1 MKNSERLLI
10 FLGDLVHTGGGIGQ
24 WTFPLNIGYVGSY
37 ARQLL
42 PGELDVRLFKRPE
55 LLIEALRHEQPA
67 VVGLSHYVWNSN
79 LNRHIYNVVKALHP
93 QTLTVG
99 GGPNFTDLNA
109 NTPGA
114 MAFFARQ
121 PTCDAYVL
129 NQGEVGF
136 AALLQRFLECGADV
150 RRWRQEPTAGSLVN
164 ADGQGSAVHVT
175 SALPPLID
183 LDAIPSPYLTG
194 MLDPFFAEPMT
205 PILETNRSCPY
216 RCTFC
221 AWGIGAGK
229 LTRFSDE
236 RVFAEIDYVGQ
247 RCRKA
252 MNLFLADANFS
263 ILPRDEKIAEKLY
276 ASHRQ
281 HGFPGHCSI
290 QWNKGNPERVM
301 RVAKALR
308 GLSDITATLQS
319 NNPKVLEAIQRTN
332 LPLEKV
338 EEIVSVLGSGQ
349 EKITVFSELIL
360 GLPEE
365 TLASH
370 MAANRLLMDKGVEMV
385 NFNLYLLPG
394 TAMNTP
400 ESRAQYFRTVGWRIQ
415 DGAFGEYAGVRV
427 IDGQEIVL
435 ATTTMTREE
444 LRSCRFIHAL
454 IQFMWSRRYFM
465 DYLKLLHGHGIHP
478 LDTILAVATACRSDT
493 GPLTEVM
500 QWFQADHDLE
510 NFSDF
515 AALNAYWTT
524 DAPFFRLRSGQYGK
538 LNFHLTF
545 KILLEYLDPFIVLLQ
560 RVGEALLAAGQ
571 APAMAREQLADV
583 LHLSRALRI
592 DLTGEQAL
600 VPHKRLALRH
610 DFPAWRERNRQ
621 GLPEPVPTFCDLY
634 LPDAQRRNLERQLA
648 QFKTDNWHATLRK
661 MSEYINSDDFFYKM
675 RPEDRAIAV
684 EIFED
689 HE

>member
-1 MKNSERLLI
+1 MKKSKTVV
-10 FLGDLVHTGGGIGQ
+10 FLGDLVHTGGRIGQ
-24 WTFPLNIGYVGSY
+24 WTFPLNVGYIGSH
-37 ARQLL
+37 AQQSL
-42 PGELDVRLFKRPE
+42 PGELEIRLFKRPE
-55 LLIEALRHEQPA
+55 HLIEALNHERPS

-79 LNRHIYNVVKALHP
+79 LNRHVYGIVKSLHP
-93 QTLTVG
+93 HALTVG
-99 GGPNFTDLNA
+99 GGPNMTDLNA
-109 NTPGA
+109 DTTGA
-114 MAFFARQ
+114 LAFFAQQ
-121 PTCDAYVL
+121 PACDAFVL

-136 AALLQRFLECGADV
+136 ATLLEKFLACGASLP
-150 RRWRQEPTAGSLVN
+150 RWRQEPTPGSLVN
-164 ADGQGSAVHVT
+164 ADGFGGAVHVT
-175 SALPPLID
+175 PPLPPLPD

-194 MLDPFFAEPMT
+194 LLDPFFAEPMT

-229 LTRFSDE
+229 LTRFSDD
-236 RVFAEIDYVGQ
+236 RVFAEIDYVSQ
-247 RCRKA
+247 RCHKA

-276 ASHRQ
+276 AAHRQ

-319 NNPKVLEAIQRTN
+319 NNPKVLAAIQRTN

-338 EEIVSVLGSGQ
+338 EEIVTTLRAGE

-400 ESRAQYFRTVGWRIQ
+400 DSRARYFRTVGWRIQ

-435 ATTTMTREE
+435 ATTTMSLEE
-444 LRSCRFIHAL
+444 LRSCRFTHAL
-454 IQFMWSRRYFM
+454 IQFMWSRQYFI
-465 DYLKLLHGHGIHP
+465 DYLKLLQGYGIHP
-478 LDTILAVATACRSDT
+478 LDAILAVAAAFRTTD
-493 GPLTEVM
+493 GPLAELM
-500 QWFQADHDLE
+500 QWFRTDHDLE
-510 NFSDF
+510 NFPDF
-515 AALNAYWTT
+515 ASLSAYWCA
-524 DAPFFRLRSGQYGK
+524 DDPFARLKSGQFGK
-538 LNFHLTF
+538 LNFQLTF
-545 KILLEYLDPFIVLLQ
+545 KILLDHLDPFLALLRQ
-560 RVGEALLAAGQ
+560 VGETLLTDHQ
-571 APAMAREQLADV
+571 APDAARAQLAEV
-583 LHLSRALRI
+583 LHLSRELRI
-592 DLTGEQAL
+592 ELTGNQAL
-600 VPHKRLALRH
+600 VSQKRLDLHH
-610 DFPAWRERNRQ
+610 DFLTWRAENRHGTPRPA
-621 GLPEPVPTFCDLY
+621 PTPCDLY
-634 LPDAQRRNLERQLA
+634 LPETQRHNLERQLA
-648 QFKTDNWHATLRK
+648 QFKADNLHATLRK
-661 MSEYINSDDFFYKM
+661 MSEYISSDDFFYKM
-675 RPEDRAIAV
+675 RPARQTPETPS
-684 EIFED
+684 
-689 HE
+689 